1 MVQMEP
7 TARTVLIVDDE
18 VNVLS
23 ALQRT
28 LRREN
33 YRLVTAT
40 EPAEGLSILKQGEVD
55 VVVSDHLMPNMSGL
69 DFLKEVRALY
79 PDVVRIMLTGHAE
92 VSTAMEAINEGEIY
106 RFLTKPWDDAE
117 LKVALHLAF
126 DKLELE
132 RTNRRLMAAVAHQR
146 ALFAKLERQHP
157 SLRHLLRDEG
167 GALLVDKEEQALFAI
182 G

>member
-1 MVQMEP
+1 MEP
-7 TARTVLIVDDE
+7 NPRTVLVVDDE
-18 VNVLS
+18 ENLLS

-33 YRLVTAT
+33 YTVLTAS
-40 EPAEGLSILKQGEVD
+40 EPAEAFTVLRQRNVD

-69 DFLKEVRALY
+69 DFLKEVRALH

-92 VSTAMEAINEGEIY
+92 VSTAMEAINEGEIF
-106 RFLTKPWDDAE
+106 RFLTKPWQDAE

-126 DKLELE
+126 DKLAME
-132 RTNRRLMAAVAHQR
+132 RTNRGLLAAAHHQR
-146 ALFAKLERQHP
+146 ALIGQLQRQHP
-157 SLRHLLRDEG
+157 GLRHLLRDQD
-167 GALLVDKEEQALFAI
+167 GALLVDKEEEATLAI

>member
-1 MVQMEP
+1 MESI
-7 TARTVLIVDDE
+7 ARTLLLVDDE
-18 VNVLS
+18 ENVLS

-33 YRLVTAT
+33 YTLLTAG
-40 EPAEGLSILKQGEVD
+40 EPAEAFAILQQTQVD

-69 DFLKEVRALY
+69 DFLKEVRALH
-79 PDVVRIMLTGHAE
+79 PEVVRIMLTGHAE

-126 DKLELE
+126 DKVALE
-132 RTNRRLMAAVAHQR
+132 RSNRQLLAALQHQR
-146 ALFAKLERQHP
+146 ALFARLERQHP
-157 SLRHLLRDEG
+157 GLRRLLRDES
-167 GALLVDKEEQALFAI
+167 GALLVDNDDQALLAI

>member
-1 MVQMEP
+1 MEP
-7 TARTVLIVDDE
+7 TGRTLLIVDDE
-18 VNVLS
+18 ENVLS

-33 YRLVTAT
+33 YTLLTAS
-40 EPAEGLSILKQGEVD
+40 EPAEGLAILRTTPVD
-55 VVVSDHLMPNMSGL
+55 VVLSDHLMPNMSGL
-69 DFLKEVRALY
+69 EFLKDVRALH

-92 VSTAMEAINEGEIY
+92 ASTAMEAINEGEIY

-126 DKLELE
+126 DKVAVE
-132 RTNRRLMAAVAHQR
+132 RANRRLQAVVTHQQ
-146 ALFAKLERQHP
+146 ALLMRLGQQHP
-157 SLRHLLRDEG
+157 SLRNLLRDET
-167 GALLVDKEEQALFAI
+167 GALLVDKDDGAFLAV

>member
-1 MVQMEP
+1 MEP
-7 TARTVLIVDDE
+7 TARTVLLVDDE
-18 VNVLS
+18 GNVLS

-28 LRREN
+28 LRREK
-33 YRLVTAT
+33 YTLLIAS
-40 EPAEGLSILKQGEVD
+40 EPAEALAILRAGQVD

-69 DFLKEVRALY
+69 DFLKEVRALH

-92 VSTAMEAINEGEIY
+92 VATAMEAINEGEIY

-126 DKLELE
+126 DKVALE
-132 RTNRRLMAAVAHQR
+132 RSNRQLQAAVLHQR
-146 ALFAKLERQHP
+146 ALLARLERQHP
-157 SLRHLLRDEG
+157 GLRHVLRDES
-167 GALLVDKEEQALFAI
+167 GALLVDKDDQAVLAI

>member
-1 MVQMEP
+1 MQMPP
-7 TARTVLIVDDE
+7 TVRTVLIVDDE
-18 VNVLS
+18 ENILS
-23 ALQRT
+23 ALQRA

-33 YRLVTAT
+33 YTLLTAG
-40 EPAEGLSILKQGEVD
+40 EPAEAFIILKQAQVD

-69 DFLKEVRALY
+69 EFLKEVRAMH

-92 VSTAMEAINEGEIY
+92 MSTAMEAINEGEIF

-126 DKLELE
+126 DRLTQE
-132 RTNRRLMAAVAHQR
+132 RTNRRLLAAVHYQR
-146 ALFAKLERQHP
+146 SLLAQLERQHP
-157 SLRHLLRDEG
+157 GLRHVLRDES
-167 GALLVDKEEQALFAI
+167 GALIVDKEDQAMLAI

>member
-1 MVQMEP
+1 MEP
-7 TARTVLIVDDE
+7 NPRTVLVVDDE
-18 VNVLS
+18 ENLLS

-33 YRLVTAT
+33 YTVLTAS
-40 EPAEGLSILKQGEVD
+40 EPAEAFSVLQQRQVD

-69 DFLKEVRALY
+69 DFLKEVRALH

-92 VSTAMEAINEGEIY
+92 VSTAVEAINEGEIF
-106 RFLTKPWDDAE
+106 RFLTKPWNDAD

-126 DKLELE
+126 DKLATE
-132 RTNRRLMAAVAHQR
+132 RTTRRLLAAAEHQR
-146 ALFAKLERQHP
+146 ALLAQLERRQP
-157 SLRHLLRDEG
+157 GLRHLLRDQD
-167 GALLVDKEEQALFAI
+167 GALVVDKEDQATLAI